1 MLLNKKIRYAANIMN
16 IITNNKFYDEH
27 KNFKYINYKIKL

>member
-1 MLLNKKIRYAANIMN
+1 MLLNKKQRYAANIMN
-16 IITNNKFYDEH
+16 IIINNKFYDEY